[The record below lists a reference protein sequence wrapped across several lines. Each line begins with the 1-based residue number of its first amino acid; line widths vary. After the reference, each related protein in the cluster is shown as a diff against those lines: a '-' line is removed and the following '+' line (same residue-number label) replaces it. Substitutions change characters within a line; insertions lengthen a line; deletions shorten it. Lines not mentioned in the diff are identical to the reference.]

1 MASSTLWTQDME
13 LPTCKYWSNQRS
25 NWAVSLVKNLEIF
38 ALIKWSIFSTKP
50 SKIFSQITITCDDK
64 DPPWINSKIKKLI
77 QEINNT
83 YRIYVL
89 SNKNPQT
96 SEKVNYLQNQLKLL
110 TENNKERYYLRISKK
125 VIDPMTST
133 KTYWSILKS
142 LFNNKKIPFI
152 SPLFHQNK
160 YVTDFKKKSELFDC
174 FFAKQCSVI
183 NNSSELPSNILK
195 KRQIFLFQQ
204 SHSLVMI

>member
-1 MASSTLWTQDME
+1 M
-13 LPTCKYWSNQRS
+13 
-25 NWAVSLVKNLEIF
+25 VKNLEIF

-89 SNKNPQT
+89 SNKNPQI

-125 VIDPMTST
+125 VMDPMTSA
-133 KTYWSILKS
+133 KIL
-142 LFNNKKIPFI
+142 L
-152 SPLFHQNK
+152 
-160 YVTDFKKKSELFDC
+160 V
-174 FFAKQCSVI
+174 
-183 NNSSELPSNILK
+183 NIE
-195 KRQIFLFQQ
+195 I
-204 SHSLVMI
+204 VV